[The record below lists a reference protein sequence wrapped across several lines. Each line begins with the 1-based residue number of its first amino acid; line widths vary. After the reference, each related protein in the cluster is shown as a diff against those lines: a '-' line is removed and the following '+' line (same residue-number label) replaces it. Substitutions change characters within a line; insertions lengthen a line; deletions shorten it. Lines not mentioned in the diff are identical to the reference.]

1 MILKEKFKMIS
12 SRKRNLEEVNTEET
26 KKLREDA
33 GELKSFI
40 LNTCWTKIKE
50 IKLKHRIHRIYKAD
64 L

>member
-1 MILKEKFKMIS
+1 MIS